1 MRFFSFKNKVFVI
14 AAALVFVFS
23 LNFFSDKVRGFFL
36 EILSPVQGFF
46 WDIGQTSSHFF
57 SGFFNAASLKEENM
71 QLEERMLVL
80 QQELLSLQGVEQEN
94 EQLRKALGLGIEKE
108 FTVISSRVIG
118 KDPSQDILLLDKGSR
133 DGVQEDMAVITPA
146 KAAVGKIGAV
156 FETTSRV
163 MLLSHPASSFD
174 AKILREGVVG
184 LVRGKGGYRAL
195 LDLIPQESSVVPGDM
210 VVSAS
215 LGGIFPENLLIG
227 EVAEVETSGERS
239 FSQAEIALF
248 FDVRKAGLLFII
260 DNKNHP

>member
-1 MRFFSFKNKVFVI
+1 MRRSMRFFSFKNKVFVI

-36 EILSPVQGFF
+36 ETLSPVQGFF

-133 DGVQEDMAVITPA
+133 DG
-146 KAAVGKIGAV
+146 
-156 FETTSRV
+156 
-163 MLLSHPASSFD
+163 
-174 AKILREGVVG
+174 
-184 LVRGKGGYRAL
+184 
-195 LDLIPQESSVVPGDM
+195 
-210 VVSAS
+210 
-215 LGGIFPENLLIG
+215 
-227 EVAEVETSGERS
+227 
-239 FSQAEIALF
+239 
-248 FDVRKAGLLFII
+248 
-260 DNKNHP
+260 